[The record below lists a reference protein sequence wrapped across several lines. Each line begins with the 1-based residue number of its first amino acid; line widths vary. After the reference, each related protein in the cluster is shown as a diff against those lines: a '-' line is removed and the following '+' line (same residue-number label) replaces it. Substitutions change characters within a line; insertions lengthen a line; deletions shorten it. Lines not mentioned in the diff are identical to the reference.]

1 MPLAVITINNPSPAL
16 DKRHQEVQ
24 IVQRA
29 LDIAESQIRQSG
41 GTAASGTITD
51 SGGVTLGTW
60 TYTAVA
66 SS

>member
-1 MPLAVITINNPSPAL
+1 MPLAVVTVNNPSPAL

-29 LDIAESQIRQSG
+29 LDIAEIQIRSAG
-41 GTAASGTITD
+41 GAVASGTMID
-51 SGGVTLGTW
+51 AGVTLGTW

>member
-1 MPLAVITINNPSPAL
+1 MPLAVITINNPSPVMAT
-16 DKRHQEVQ
+16 RAQEVY

-29 LDIAESQIRQSG
+29 LDIAEQQIRAPG
-41 GTAASGTITD
+41 GSVSSGTMID
-51 SGGVTLGTW
+51 AGVTLGTW

>member
-1 MPLAVITINNPSPAL
+1 MALAVITVNNPSPAL

-29 LDIAESQIRQSG
+29 LAIAESQIRSAG
-41 GTAASGTITD
+41 GAAASGTMTD
-51 SGGVTLGTW
+51 AGVTLGTW

-66 SS
+66 TS